1 MPICDEDKGRAEIAA
16 LGRDGKNLLSHHF
29 RNGLMII
36 LASSDCPKKVT
47 EAVWELEKRMKEVGL

>member
-1 MPICDEDKGRAEIAA
+1 MVCDEDKGRAEIKA
-16 LGRDGKNLLSHHF
+16 LGVDGKNLISHHI

-47 EAVWELEKRMKEVGL
+47 EAVFEMEKRVKEIGL